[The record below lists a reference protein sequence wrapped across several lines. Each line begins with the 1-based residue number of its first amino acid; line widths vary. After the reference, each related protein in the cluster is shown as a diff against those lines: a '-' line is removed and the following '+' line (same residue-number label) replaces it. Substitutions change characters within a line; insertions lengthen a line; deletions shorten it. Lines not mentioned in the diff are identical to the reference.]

1 MEVRSV
7 ERKHLEVKISFSSKG
22 IIEQAN
28 IYYLFGYWVLTYL
41 ANIKHLLCVQHCP
54 GAKYTIKD
62 KDKFLSLC
70 GIVTEKHWYEK

>member
-28 IYYLFGYWVLTYL
+28 IYYLFGY
-41 ANIKHLLCVQHCP
+41 
-54 GAKYTIKD
+54 
-62 KDKFLSLC
+62 
-70 GIVTEKHWYEK
+70 